1 MTNTTVRINNWLN
14 PLIILFDPPDCR
26 DNYESFDFW
35 NCDII
40 KVVDQETKED
50 ISDRLNYDDYQEIYK
65 RIYFETDGV

>member
-1 MTNTTVRINNWLN
+1 MTFETVKISSWNN
-14 PLIILFDPPDCR
+14 PIMIYFDPPDSR

-50 ISDRLNYDDYQEIYK
+50 ISDRLNYDDYREIYK
-65 RIYFETDGV
+65 RIYFNQEQ